1 MIITS
6 EYVDVPAP
14 GGGAIRC
21 FVAAPRAEG
30 KYPGVIFYSD
40 IFQLTDTMLRS
51 CVRLAGYGFVV
62 AAPEIYRRIEPPG
75 LVIPF
80 DDAGRTRG
88 LEDAQRTPVAHF
100 DEDCRAVLDYLKDH
114 PSVGEGRIAAAGF
127 CIGGH
132 LAFRAAL
139 QRDVRA
145 TACFYG
151 TGIHTG
157 KLGSDPDAG
166 SLRRAGEIEGELLLV
181 WGTLDPHIP
190 EDGRKK
196 IESAL
201 GGAGVSFSQKHYPAE
216 HAFMRDVGPRY
227 DPEATDLAFAEM
239 VALFRRTFPS
249 Q

>member
-14 GGGAIRC
+14 GGGAIRN
-21 FVAAPRAEG
+21 FVAAPKAAG

-51 CVRLAGYGFVV
+51 CVRLAGYGYVV
-62 AAPEIYRRIEPPG
+62 AAPEIYRRIEPAG

-88 LEDAQRTPVAHF
+88 LADAEKTPVADF
-100 DEDCRAVLDYLKDH
+100 DADCRAVLDYLARH
-114 PSVGEGRIAAAGF
+114 PSVGDGHLAAAGF

-139 QRDVRA
+139 QQDVRA

-151 TGIHTG
+151 TGIHGG
-157 KLGSDPDAG
+157 KLGRDEDAG
-166 SLRRAGEIEGELLLV
+166 SLRRAAEIKGELLMV

-190 EDGRKK
+190 EEGRQK
-196 IESAL
+196 IEAAL
-201 GGAGVSFSQKHYPAE
+201 AGAGVNYSQRHYLAE
-216 HAFMRDVGPRY
+216 HAFMRDVGPRF
-227 DPEATDLAFAEM
+227 DPEATDLAFADM
-239 VALFRRTFPS
+239 IALFRRTFPNR
-249 Q
+249 